1 MVKTFKISTA
11 MRVKSECNQPRYTC
25 DILEYLFKSTAERLP
40 LVLKP
45 LLLFGE
51 PLGQHSSLEQAHAA
65 PQRKGKKTTVIPY
78 GHVSGHKNLFF
89 KTQ

>member
-11 MRVKSECNQPRYTC
+11 VRVPSECNQPRYTC

-65 PQRKGKKTTVIPY
+65 PQRKGKKTTVIPCIR
-78 GHVSGHKNLFF
+78 S
-89 KTQ
+89 